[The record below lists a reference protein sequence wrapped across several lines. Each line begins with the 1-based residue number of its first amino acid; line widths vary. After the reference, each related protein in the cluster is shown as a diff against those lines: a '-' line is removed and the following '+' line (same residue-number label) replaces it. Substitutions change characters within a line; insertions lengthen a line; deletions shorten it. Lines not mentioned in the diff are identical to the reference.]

1 MSTALGAFLE
11 GWRRALRAP
20 AITIGLAAMTV
31 VVALLFDRSLDELRR
46 YRPTMALDDGQMRF
60 VTAYLLLWV
69 FLSGGVLDR
78 FARARPIRTAAFFAA
93 CGEYGLRFFR
103 LSLIIVPLYWTVC
116 AWLYPYLFGTVWGQW
131 VTEVTPPRDATTVRV
146 VLYVILGVVVALI
159 GLISAY
165 AQVRTVVEDRRSMIG
180 TVGAA
185 IRFIR
190 RRPLRILGLLFL
202 NVFGV
207 AAVARL
213 WYSAAPTAADSDVYS
228 SFVTLLFVV
237 LFVLAR
243 TAWMA
248 AEIVFFQGELAHATY
263 TAAPLP
269 TWPDSPAAEALEN
282 LTRRRTD
289 L

>member
-20 AITIGLAAMTV
+20 AVTIGLAAMTV
-31 VVALLFDRSLDELRR
+31 LMAVVFDRSLDDLRT
-46 YRPTMALDDGQMRF
+46 YRPQTPLTGDQLRSLS
-60 VTAYLLLWV
+60 AYV
-69 FLSGGVLDR
+69 FIWMFLTGGILDR
-78 FARARPIRTAAFFAA
+78 LARARPVRTAAFFSA
-93 CGEYGLRFFR
+93 CGEYGVRFLR
-103 LSLIIVPLYWTVC
+103 LGLIIGPLYWAVC
-116 AWLYPYLFGTVWGQW
+116 AWLYPYLFGTIWGRW
-131 VTEVTPPRDATTVRV
+131 VNDLTTQRDAITVRV
-146 VLYVILGVVVALI
+146 VLYVILVLVLVVI

-165 AQVRTVVEDRRSMIG
+165 AQVRTVVEDRRSMLG

-190 RRPLRILGLLFL
+190 RRPLRILGLQFL

-213 WYSAAPTAADSDVYS
+213 WYSAAPGPGDSDVYTF
-228 SFVTLLFVV
+228 FVTLLFVV
-237 LFVLAR
+237 LFVWAR
-243 TAWMA
+243 MAWMA
-248 AEIVFFQGELAHATY
+248 AEVVFFQGELAHATY

-282 LTRRRTD
+282 LTKRSN

>member
-20 AITIGLAAMTV
+20 AVTIGLAV
-31 VVALLFDRSLDELRR
+31 VTIVIALLFDRSINDLQS
-46 YRPTMALDDGQMRF
+46 YRPQSPLTGDQLRSLS
-60 VTAYLLLWV
+60 AYILLWM
-69 FLSGGVLDR
+69 FLTGGILDR
-78 FARARPIRTAAFFAA
+78 FARARPIRAAAFFSA
-93 CGEYGLRFFR
+93 CGEYGVRFVR
-103 LSLIIVPLYWTVC
+103 LGLIIGPLYWAVW
-116 AWLYPYLFGTVWGQW
+116 AWLYPYLFGTIWGRW
-131 VTEVTPPRDATTVRV
+131 VTDQTMQRDAITVRV
-146 VLYVILGVVVALI
+146 VLYVILVLVLAVI

-165 AQVRTVVEDRRSMIG
+165 AQVRTVVEDRRSMVG

-190 RRPLRILGLLFL
+190 RRPLRILSLLFF

-207 AAVARL
+207 AAMARL
-213 WYSAAPTAADSDVYS
+213 WYSAAPVPGDSDVYTF
-228 SFVTLLFVV
+228 FVTALFLV
-237 LFVLAR
+237 LFLWAR
-243 TAWMA
+243 LAWMA
-248 AEIVFFQGELAHATY
+248 AEVVFFQGELAHATY

-282 LTRRRTD
+282 LTKRAN

>member
-20 AITIGLAAMTV
+20 AVTIGLAAVTLLT
-31 VVALLFDRSLDELRR
+31 ALLFDRSIDDLRS
-46 YRPTMALDDGQMRF
+46 YRPQTPLTGDQLRSL
-60 VTAYLLLWV
+60 TAYILLWM
-69 FLSGGVLDR
+69 FLTGGILDR
-78 FARARPIRTAAFFAA
+78 FARARPIRTSAFFAA
-93 CGEYGLRFFR
+93 CGEYGVRFLR
-103 LSLIIVPLYWTVC
+103 LGLIIGPLYWAVW
-116 AWLYPYLFGTVWGQW
+116 AWLHPYLFGTIWGRW
-131 VTEVTPPRDATTVRV
+131 VNDLTTQRDAITVRV
-146 VLYVILGVVVALI
+146 VLYVILVLVLAVI

-165 AQVRTVVEDRRSMIG
+165 AQVRTVVEDRRSVVG

-202 NVFGV
+202 NVFGL

-213 WYSAAPTAADSDVYS
+213 WYSAAPVPGDSDVYT
-228 SFVTLLFVV
+228 SFVTLLFLV

-243 TAWMA
+243 LAWMA

-282 LTRRRTD
+282 LTRRSN